1 MSDLPTGLLCIPN
14 HADLTLVRLQKK
26 VRLVALRTLLGA
38 TGEGLGARG
47 VGSLTQL
54 KTVVQS
60 MVRRDQVAV
69 LQALGA
75 PDVLGPL
82 LVLSRGLRPQAEIL
96 AAVVPDL
103 MAALSQHCSSLP
115 EAVLWEVEVRS
126 VHHPA
131 EGWSITLSP
140 PGRSLL
146 LNPSGLTIEQHDGRR
161 TRLVGR
167 ESDSV
172 TIDRPYLG
180 LGRPSHGV
188 QLCTQDTNPLSLEEA
203 HPDKSGNAVALGE
216 HPIGA
221 WKESLDGAL
230 ELIEQAL
237 PEWAAEIPVALSR
250 VVPVGSD
257 EQMHLSASYREA
269 PELVYMT
276 LHPDPLTMA
285 EAIVH
290 EVQHSKCNLLSW
302 MDPVLHNGYTT
313 WTDSPVRPDLRPLM
327 GVLMAVHAFVP
338 VAALHHRLAVL
349 DHPLSRTR
357 RFLERR
363 VEVLSGNRGG
373 LRVLQERAEPTAA
386 GTRLLDA
393 LGELHTFLVAQAPE
407 IPDAP
412 AAMPPG

>member
-1 MSDLPTGLLCIPN
+1 
-14 HADLTLVRLQKK
+14 
-26 VRLVALRTLLGA
+26 
-38 TGEGLGARG
+38 
-47 VGSLTQL
+47 
-54 KTVVQS
+54 
-60 MVRRDQVAV
+60 
-69 LQALGA
+69 
-75 PDVLGPL
+75 
-82 LVLSRGLRPQAEIL
+82 
-96 AAVVPDL
+96 
-103 MAALSQHCSSLP
+103 
-115 EAVLWEVEVRS
+115 
-126 VHHPA
+126 
-131 EGWSITLSP
+131 
-140 PGRSLL
+140 
-146 LNPSGLTIEQHDGRR
+146 
-161 TRLVGR
+161 
-167 ESDSV
+167 
-172 TIDRPYLG
+172 
-180 LGRPSHGV
+180 
-188 QLCTQDTNPLSLEEA
+188 
-203 HPDKSGNAVALGE
+203 
-216 HPIGA
+216 
-221 WKESLDGAL
+221 
-230 ELIEQAL
+230 
-237 PEWAAEIPVALSR
+237 
-250 VVPVGSD
+250 
-257 EQMHLSASYREA
+257 
-269 PELVYMT
+269 
-276 LHPDPLTMA
+276 MA